1 MAVIMLG
8 LLLALCTLATPV
20 LSDSFEYF
28 HNGEDWTGICAT
40 GTSQSPIDIVDSTE
54 VDNGDGYSPLSTT
67 YVAVSNFDSD
77 VEGHN
82 YKLIGGFGTLTA
94 VDVAKT
100 GNYTYAAIQF
110 HFHAPSEHKLD
121 GVEFALEVHIVH
133 ALVPSSAVNP
143 LNYAVLSV
151 LFTEGEENAFL
162 ANILS
167 SDPTSIDLSTLLGTT
182 TVDSYYMYKGS
193 LTTPPCT
200 EAVNWYVSGT
210 IFTASAAQIKAF
222 NDHWEL
228 NPSFAG
234 GKGNNRE
241 VQNLNGRAVFHYNDI
256 AAALS
261 VLGLLLGL
269 SLFA

>member
-1 MAVIMLG
+1 MVIMLG
-8 LLLALCTLATPV
+8 LLLSLCLLATPAV
-20 LSDSFEYF
+20 SEEFEYF
-28 HNGEDWTGICAT
+28 HNGDDWTGTCAT
-40 GTSQSPIDIVDSTE
+40 GTSQSPIDITGYTDVDKS
-54 VDNGDGYSPLSTT
+54 DGYSPLTLS
-67 YVAVSNFDSD
+67 YLPVSGFTRDT
-77 VEGHN
+77 EGHN
-82 YKLIGGFGTLTA
+82 YKLTGGFGTLIA
-94 VDVAKT
+94 VDVDKT
-100 GNYTYAAIQF
+100 GNYTYAVGQF
-110 HFHAPSEHKLD
+110 HFHAPSEHVLE
-121 GVEFALEVHIVH
+121 GVEYPLEIHIVH
-133 ALVPSSAVNP
+133 TLVASSAVNP
-143 LNYAVLSV
+143 LNIVGLSV
-151 LFTEGEENAFL
+151 LFEEGQENAFL
-162 ANILS
+162 ANVLS
-167 SDPTSIDLSTLLGTT
+167 SNPTSIDLSTLLGTT
-182 TVDSYYMYKGS
+182 TVDNYYMYKGS
-193 LTTPPCT
+193 YTTPPCT